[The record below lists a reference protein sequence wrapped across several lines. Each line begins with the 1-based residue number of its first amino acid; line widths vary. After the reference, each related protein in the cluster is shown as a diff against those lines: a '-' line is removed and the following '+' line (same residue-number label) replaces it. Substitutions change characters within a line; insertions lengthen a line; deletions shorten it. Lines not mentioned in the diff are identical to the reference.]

1 MTLEDFRDDQQGE
14 CVEEPHDKIDNL
26 SNNLPQ
32 DTPKRRASRIDSQ
45 KNKQSS
51 IYFDCDE
58 EHDKIDLDTDLQK

>member
-1 MTLEDFRDDQQGE
+1 
-14 CVEEPHDKIDNL
+14 VEEPHDKIDNL

-32 DTPKRRASRIDSQ
+32 DTPKRRVSRIDSH